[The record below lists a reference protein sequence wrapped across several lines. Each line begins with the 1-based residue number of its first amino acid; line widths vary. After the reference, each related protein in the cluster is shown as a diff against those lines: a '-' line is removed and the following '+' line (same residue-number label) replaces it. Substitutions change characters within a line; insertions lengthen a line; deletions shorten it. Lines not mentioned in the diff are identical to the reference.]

1 MQIWLKVVLWMA
13 EGYLFTAKMP
23 WINWCVASA
32 IEARGLSEPR
42 VGRLQIDL
50 G

>member
-1 MQIWLKVVLWMA
+1 MIKSSPLDGG
-13 EGYLFTAKMP
+13 GYLFTEKML

-42 VGRLQIDL
+42 VGQLQLDL